1 MTISQTQIV
10 DYLNKK
16 VGYGVAKT
24 DTSTAK
30 SPSNEANASPLLSP
44 GSTIWQQD
52 TLISSVTTLPSS
64 NTIVNGSTIV
74 SVYRDSLSSAV
85 QCVSLSESEANETW
99 TTGLTNWIPT
109 QYGAGYQLQ
118 AYAGPSGSSTP
129 SKYINLPQ
137 AGSGNADSWFF
148 DYQAGILNF
157 ADTNV
162 PTAVS
167 GNVVY
172 VLGARYTGATGIT
185 NFVSNISFGNITVN
199 GTANMS
205 LAVVSN
211 AVVTTA
217 NIGNLIIDNGMFWAN
232 GISAAYG
239 NVQNA
244 QYLAAN
250 IDPTIIGINSNL
262 TTFETYA
269 NVSYVPMA
277 NIYGNSNVAAYLP
290 YYGGNIALNYITV
303 GNVTVSSNLYI
314 TGQSFSV
321 PSSVGGTEPG
331 GEPAGSL
338 RFNTT
343 SKVLEFFNGTSWV
356 GVLNNIT
363 DQQITPDGVSSSFTL
378 NQTTTAA
385 GIIVSINGTLQT
397 PGIAYSVTGT
407 TITFTETPLASDYID
422 VRYVASAVSAVTNYD
437 VVNSANVVVGT
448 SNVIVDSFNT
458 GTYRSAK
465 YVVSSSNG
473 TDASMAEVL
482 VLQNNGVTAINPYA
496 NVNTGSNYLTFYA
509 NISGS
514 SVNFIAQSTTSS
526 NTLRIYATYF
536 NV

>member
-1 MTISQTQIV
+1 MAISQPQIV

-52 TLISSVTTLPSS
+52 NLIPSVTTLPTS
-64 NTIVNGSTIV
+64 NTTVNGSTIV
-74 SVYRDSLSSAV
+74 SVYRDSLSSAI
-85 QCVSLSESEANETW
+85 QCVSLSESVANETW

-118 AYAGPSGSSTP
+118 VFAGPSGSSTP

-137 AGSGNADSWFF
+137 AGSGNNDSWFF

-157 ADTNV
+157 ADTSV
-162 PTAVS
+162 PSAVS

-172 VLGARYTGATGIT
+172 VLGARYTGQSGIT
-185 NFVSNISFGNITVN
+185 NFVSNVSFGNITVN
-199 GTANMS
+199 GTANIS
-205 LAVVSN
+205 LATISNVVAS
-211 AVVTTA
+211 TA
-217 NIGNLIIDNGMFWAN
+217 NIGNLIIDIGMFWAN
-232 GISAAYG
+232 GASAFYSNLQTG
-239 NVQNA
+239 

-250 IDPTIIGINSNL
+250 IDPTIIAINSNL

-269 NVSYVPMA
+269 NVSYVPMG
-277 NIYGNSNVAAYLP
+277 NIYGNANVAAYLP
-290 YYGGNIALNYITV
+290 TYNGNISLNYITG
-303 GNVTVSSNLYI
+303 GNVTVSSNLYV
-314 TGQSFSV
+314 TGQAFSV

-343 SKVLEFFNGTSWV
+343 SKVLEFYNGTAWV

-363 DQQITPDGVSSSFTL
+363 DQQITPDGVNSSFTL

-397 PGIAYSVTGT
+397 PGIAYTVSGT
-407 TITFTETPLASDYID
+407 TITFAEVPLASDYID
-422 VRYVASAVSAVTNYD
+422 IRYVASAVASVTNYD
-437 VVNSANVVVGT
+437 VVNTANLAVGT
-448 SNVIVDSFNT
+448 SNVAIDSFNASV
-458 GTYRSAK
+458 YRSAK
-465 YVVSSSNG
+465 YIVSSSNA
-473 TDASMAEVL
+473 TDATMAEVM
-482 VLQNNGVTAINPYA
+482 VVQFNTTTATNTVA
-496 NVNTGSNYLTFYA
+496 NVNTGSNYLTFYS
-509 NISGS
+509 NINGS
-514 SVNFIAQSTTSS
+514 TVNVYAKSTTIS
-526 NTLRIYATYF
+526 NNLRIYATYF